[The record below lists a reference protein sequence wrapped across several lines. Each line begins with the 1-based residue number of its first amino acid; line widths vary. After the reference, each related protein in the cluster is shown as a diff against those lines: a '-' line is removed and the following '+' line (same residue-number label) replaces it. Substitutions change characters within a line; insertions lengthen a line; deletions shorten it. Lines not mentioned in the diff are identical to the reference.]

1 MSEEQRNALM
11 EELPSY
17 YKKSRHMR
25 AIMNAASDYLP
36 VDSDIWKA
44 FFIHLM
50 YEPSLE
56 LWRRELDADDDE
68 DLLAKLRATNG
79 RMTVESILGQGF
91 GLQESYRLMPEDGV
105 DLSEFGVLA
114 DGWEFGPLTSVIF
127 ATPETVG
134 VARGIV
140 KLMGLAG
147 FRYLFGVRVAA
158 YLKAKQGKTITKQ
171 TRFFTTSNYKERD
184 NEEASGRKM
193 DSAVARSQYFS
204 SICDGQRK
212 AFWTPNIT
220 FLDDL
225 TFVDKLLVVQRSK
238 ITVMP

>member
-1 MSEEQRNALM
+1 MSEEQMNVLM
-11 EELPSY
+11 AELPSY

-25 AIMNAASDYLP
+25 AIMDAVSGYLP
-36 VDSDIWKA
+36 ADSDIWKA

-56 LWRRELDADDDE
+56 LWRRELDAADDE

-79 RMTVESILGQGF
+79 RMTVESVLAQGF
-91 GLQESYRLMPEDGV
+91 GLQESYRLMPEDGLV
-105 DLSEFGVLA
+105 LSDFGVLA
-114 DGWEFGPLTSVIF
+114 DGWEFAPLTSVIY

-134 VARGIV
+134 IARGIV

-158 YLKAKQGKTITKQ
+158 YLKTKQGKTTTKQ
-171 TRFFTTSNYKERD
+171 TRFFTTSNFKERD
-184 NEEASGRKM
+184 DDEVSGRKM
-193 DSAVARSQYFS
+193 DSGVSRTQYFS

-212 AFWTPNIT
+212 NFWSPNIT

-225 TFVDKLLVVQRSK
+225 TFVDKLVVVQRSK
-238 ITVMP
+238 ITVIP